1 MKIENL
7 YEILDKEAQT
17 IAENSKSCIYLTEPA
32 VLTLV
37 KLKNGSYYC
46 LETKKICQVYT
57 LKKGYADDVLFEIFD
72 NKEKQNEKEKN
83 IHNQI

>member
-7 YEILDKEAQT
+7 YEILDKEAK
-17 IAENSKSCIYLTEPA
+17 AVVENSKSHIYLTEPA

-37 KLKNGSYYC
+37 KLKDGSYYC

-57 LKKGYADDVLFEIFD
+57 LKKGYADDVLLEIFD
-72 NKEKQNEKEKN
+72 KKEN
-83 IHNQI
+83 